1 MNCSTCK
8 NYEPKESPFDGVKT
22 DELKVG
28 MILQVFRQLGE
39 PTGEFLVVIEPPSER
54 SMRFV
59 SIKDTVLRKR
69 NIFLSNLGCQP
80 DLNGEWKP
88 CHLQEVT

>member
-1 MNCSTCK
+1 MDCKTCK
-8 NYEPKESPFDGVKT
+8 NYEPKAPSYGVKT
-22 DELKVG
+22 ANLKVG
-28 MILQVFRQLGE
+28 MILQVFRHLGE
-39 PTGEFLVVIEPPSER
+39 PTGEFLVVIKPPSER

-69 NIFLSNLGCQP
+69 NIFLSDLGCQP

-88 CHLQEVT
+88 CHLQEIT